1 MNLRTGIQPSIIH
14 PWLLHETP
22 DYYNYLHAKSPT
34 GTEKEKDRE
43 RDKAEGKERERE
55 RAKYV
60 LAVMNR
66 LWRVECRRC
75 IGEGVG
81 VTANNS
87 SGSGS
92 GREGASRRGGSLVIE

>member
-1 MNLRTGIQPSIIH
+1 MSYLPTSPLNPLYAAQETKEKEREKEM
-14 PWLLHETP
+14 LLMR
-22 DYYNYLHAKSPT
+22 
-34 GTEKEKDRE
+34 EKEKDRE
-43 RDKAEGKERERE
+43 REKAEGKERERE

-81 VTANNS
+81 VTASSS

-92 GREGASRRGGSLVIE
+92 EGTSRRGASLVIE